1 MRVNKNVFSSAPY
14 ALLMAGT
21 IVLSGC
27 ADKDVSDL
35 EKEISAIK
43 ARPKQQIEPLPE
55 IKVIQPFIF
64 NPEGLRDPFKAVE
77 ISDQEIDA
85 ATGGVRPDTTRV
97 KEELE
102 SYSLDSLR
110 MVGTIDLDNHLWGL
124 IKASDGSI
132 HRVKVGNYMGKSY
145 GKIIH
150 IDKERIE
157 LVELV
162 PDKPGTWRE
171 QQASIALAE

>member
-1 MRVNKNVFSSAPY
+1 MQAKKNGYTSAPHV
-14 ALLMAGT
+14 LLIVST
-21 IVLSGC
+21 LVLSAC

-64 NPEGLRDPFKAVE
+64 KPEGLRDPFKAIE

-85 ATGGVRPDTTRV
+85 ATGGLRPDASRV

-110 MVGTIDLDNHLWGL
+110 MVGTIDLDDHLWGL
-124 IKASDGSI
+124 IKASDGTI

-150 IDKERIE
+150 IDEERIE